1 MTIATLD
8 YDSATSYTIT
18 VTCTDAINPV
28 TSSRTINLAD
38 DVVQRLL
45 DYRCIDLPLWP
56 FRGENKVTEVEKP
69 VFSGLRLRCRRHV
82 TTAFRRRRYFARSA
96 SRTPTTRVLSRAG
109 YRLVTSGCFGN
120 SRNLKLVRWLCD
132 VIGEVH
138 NYGPGYDMF
147 CDVTFDNSL

>member
-45 DYRCIDLPLWP
+45 DYRCIDLPL
-56 FRGENKVTEVEKP
+56 
-69 VFSGLRLRCRRHV
+69 
-82 TTAFRRRRYFARSA
+82 
-96 SRTPTTRVLSRAG
+96 
-109 YRLVTSGCFGN
+109 
-120 SRNLKLVRWLCD
+120 
-132 VIGEVH
+132 
-138 NYGPGYDMF
+138 
-147 CDVTFDNSL
+147 